1 MIEENNI
8 VDSWTFV
15 GFKSNPYK
23 YVKNADLYVCSSRK
37 EGFSTAVTEALIVG
51 TPVVSTNCSG
61 ATELLGYNNEYG
73 IVTEN
78 NEEALYEG
86 IKKMISDKKV
96 FDYYKKQAKT
106 RGNKFSTSE
115 TVKAV
120 EEMLEEVAAE

>member
-1 MIEENNI
+1 M
-8 VDSWTFV
+8 
-15 GFKSNPYK
+15 
-23 YVKNADLYVCSSRK
+23 
-37 EGFSTAVTEALIVG
+37 
-51 TPVVSTNCSG
+51 
-61 ATELLGYNNEYG
+61 
-73 IVTEN
+73 TEN

-120 EEMLEEVAAE
+120 EEMLEEVATEGQYCRCVRMLLHMKEIL

>member
-1 MIEENNI
+1 M
-8 VDSWTFV
+8 
-15 GFKSNPYK
+15 
-23 YVKNADLYVCSSRK
+23 
-37 EGFSTAVTEALIVG
+37 
-51 TPVVSTNCSG
+51 
-61 ATELLGYNNEYG
+61 
-73 IVTEN
+73 TEN

-120 EEMLEEVAAE
+120 EEMLEEVATE